1 MESSGNTRDD
11 QISHSLN
18 PTPTRPTIESCTT
31 DYDIYT
37 TEAVSSQDELE
48 ESSRNYQSNNN
59 QSQSRGTILTDSDN
73 DSTADEGASLISPSQ
88 KKKNKR
94 KNNKNSNSSRNEQQR
109 GDSRINTVRSK
120 ILVWLRNLVIFEV
133 FGVETFL
140 KKRFFG
146 RQFHSKSLEN
156 DQIEGVGPKFERTV
170 QKMLVLA
177 RGVMSIVGE
186 EGQG

>member
-109 GDSRINTVRSK
+109 GDSRINTKHASSSPRGNVNSRRRRTRVTDHPEQ
-120 ILVWLRNLVIFEV
+120 ILY
-133 FGVETFL
+133 VEQTRRA
-140 KKRFFG
+140 KRAIDDHLQSGF
-146 RQFHSKSLEN
+146 
-156 DQIEGVGPKFERTV
+156 
-170 QKMLVLA
+170 
-177 RGVMSIVGE
+177 
-186 EGQG
+186 